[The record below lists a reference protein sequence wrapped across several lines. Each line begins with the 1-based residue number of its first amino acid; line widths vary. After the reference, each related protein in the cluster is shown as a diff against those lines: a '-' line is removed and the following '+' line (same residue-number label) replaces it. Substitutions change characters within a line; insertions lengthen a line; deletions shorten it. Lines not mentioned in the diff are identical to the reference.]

1 MTAEPT
7 IVPPRDGFWSVLDVR
22 MTPEQD
28 ALLAALSAFQGDC
41 PVVDQDREVDAGR
54 VKYGYTSL
62 SHARKEIAPLL
73 AEHKLSVQSFVSGT
87 NVVVRL
93 GHESGQWVM
102 TSATMKITAMHG
114 REDTDAQAFGSA
126 VSYFRRYME
135 LAILG
140 IASDRDDD
148 DGQQASTPPQRANPT
163 SSAPPSAPSSAPSTT
178 PSSTGTARQKSD
190 QRWFGHDE
198 QGQLTGWVSEVRA
211 LGQAGKVHLVI
222 LTSGEELKTF
232 SHEDAGVLS
241 RCIGQK
247 LGVNLLWKR
256 EVQEKYDDSF
266 VIQRIAPLQPDQ
278 NGPEQAIAATIL
290 KVEAAGQ
297 EVWRV
302 DTDRGKFGCTV
313 AALVTDANS
322 KLNQEHRMVF
332 TPTQRGRL
340 LARIE
345 GIADEPAGT
354 INNEPL
360 KADGDADELP
370 PW

>member
-148 DGQQASTPPQRANPT
+148 DGQGASQLKGPMQGRSATLTTYDDPQRSDPP
-163 SSAPPSAPSSAPSTT
+163 SQPSAPSPTPPSRAT
-178 PSSTGTARQKSD
+178 SKD

-198 QGQLTGWVSEVRA
+198 
-211 LGQAGKVHLVI
+211 
-222 LTSGEELKTF
+222 
-232 SHEDAGVLS
+232 
-241 RCIGQK
+241 
-247 LGVNLLWKR
+247 
-256 EVQEKYDDSF
+256 
-266 VIQRIAPLQPDQ
+266 
-278 NGPEQAIAATIL
+278 
-290 KVEAAGQ
+290 
-297 EVWRV
+297 
-302 DTDRGKFGCTV
+302 
-313 AALVTDANS
+313 
-322 KLNQEHRMVF
+322 
-332 TPTQRGRL
+332 
-340 LARIE
+340 
-345 GIADEPAGT
+345 
-354 INNEPL
+354 
-360 KADGDADELP
+360 
-370 PW
+370 

>member
-1 MTAEPT
+1 
-7 IVPPRDGFWSVLDVR
+7 
-22 MTPEQD
+22 
-28 ALLAALSAFQGDC
+28 
-41 PVVDQDREVDAGR
+41 
-54 VKYGYTSL
+54 
-62 SHARKEIAPLL
+62 
-73 AEHKLSVQSFVSGT
+73 
-87 NVVVRL
+87 
-93 GHESGQWVM
+93 
-102 TSATMKITAMHG
+102 
-114 REDTDAQAFGSA
+114 
-126 VSYFRRYME
+126 ME

-148 DGQQASTPPQRANPT
+148 DGQGASQLKGPMQGRSATLTTYDDPQRHPPADRSASQDPPAGST
-163 SSAPPSAPSSAPSTT
+163 SSTSPAPAPSGAKP
-178 PSSTGTARQKSD
+178 QKD

-211 LGQAGKVHLVI
+211 LGQAGKVHLVV

-354 INNEPL
+354 IDNEPL

>member
-1 MTAEPT
+1 
-7 IVPPRDGFWSVLDVR
+7 
-22 MTPEQD
+22 
-28 ALLAALSAFQGDC
+28 
-41 PVVDQDREVDAGR
+41 
-54 VKYGYTSL
+54 
-62 SHARKEIAPLL
+62 
-73 AEHKLSVQSFVSGT
+73 
-87 NVVVRL
+87 
-93 GHESGQWVM
+93 
-102 TSATMKITAMHG
+102 
-114 REDTDAQAFGSA
+114 
-126 VSYFRRYME
+126 
-135 LAILG
+135 
-140 IASDRDDD
+140 
-148 DGQQASTPPQRANPT
+148 
-163 SSAPPSAPSSAPSTT
+163 
-178 PSSTGTARQKSD
+178 
-190 QRWFGHDE
+190 
-198 QGQLTGWVSEVRA
+198 VSEVRA